1 MLKATLLSLLA
12 FLGLVRGFDLATL
25 PAPAGAQNGAS
36 AAERQALHALAG
48 DVSKGGVTIEGERLF
63 TVGKDLPW
71 VAIAKR
77 IDNLAR
83 ERGAKAVTLPGADP
97 GKKRA
102 QAWRTGDRGILV
114 AMVPSPS
121 GGAVAYFG
129 VRFAGK

>member
-63 TVGKDLPW
+63 TVGKD
-71 VAIAKR
+71 AKR

>member
-1 MLKATLLSLLA
+1 MSLLA
-12 FLGLVRGFDLATL
+12 FLGLVRGFDLAAL

-36 AAERQALHALAG
+36 ATERQALRALTS

-71 VAIAKR
+71 NAIAKR

-83 ERGAKAVTLPGADP
+83 ERGAKPVALPGADP
-97 GKKRA
+97 GKKLA
-102 QAWRTGDRGILV
+102 QAWRAGDGRGVMV
-114 AMVPSPS
+114 AMVRTPG

-129 VRFAGK
+129 VRFTGD